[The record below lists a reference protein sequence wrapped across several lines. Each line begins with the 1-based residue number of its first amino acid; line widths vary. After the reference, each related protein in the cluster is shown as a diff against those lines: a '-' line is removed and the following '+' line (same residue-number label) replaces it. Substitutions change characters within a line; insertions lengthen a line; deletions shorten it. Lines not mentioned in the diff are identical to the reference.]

1 MSDDRQTTDDE
12 IRALVTRLS
21 RPGPDDRRVIERAAI
36 LAEGSASAA
45 ILAWL
50 EAASWAPQ
58 DDVPQTA
65 GLGLHGARRD
75 AQRSQARAPR
85 RYVSPPAGG
94 R

>member
-1 MSDDRQTTDDE
+1 MTDDQRTSDDE
-12 IRALVTRLS
+12 IRARVARLS
-21 RPGPDDRRVIERAAI
+21 RPGPGDRRVIERAAI

-45 ILAWL
+45 ILEWL

-58 DDVPQTA
+58 DDAPQAA

-75 AQRSQARAPR
+75 AQRGGARAPR

-94 R
+94 L